1 MQKFDEFMND
11 VQEDIR
17 QAKIEKY
24 WKKYG
29 KQAIFVCTIILG
41 AAVAHTLYKNH
52 YNKLTLATS
61 DKFIAAQNFIASNNL
76 KDALT
81 ILKDLS
87 ENGSGFYKTLSQF
100 SQAGTLL
107 KQATKESTAEAVLI
121 FHKIE
126 KDTNVDK
133 MYRELAEILRFGHE
147 INSLNGSDKA
157 LDMIR
162 LRLDALIKE
171 KGTWYYLALELKGVI
186 LHKIAAYSDAAEVF
200 LSLAQDKDTPNAL
213 KLRAQLMT
221 QIIASKLSIL
231 KKK

>member
-11 VQEDIR
+11 VQEDMR

-29 KQAIFVCTIILG
+29 KQAVFVCTVILG

-52 YNKLTLATS
+52 QSKLNTATS
-61 DKFIAAQNFIASNNL
+61 DKFIAAQNFIASDNL
-76 KDALT
+76 NDALT
-81 ILKDLS
+81 IFKDLS
-87 ENGSGFYKTLSQF
+87 ENGTGFYKTLSLF

-121 FHKIE
+121 FQKIE
-126 KDTNVDK
+126 KDTNIDK
-133 MYRELAEILRFGHE
+133 MYRELAEILRFGHD
-147 INSLNGSDKA
+147 INSLNRSDKA
-157 LDMIR
+157 LDGIR
-162 LRLDALIKE
+162 LRLDTLIKE

-186 LHKIAAYSDAAEVF
+186 LHKVEAYSEAAEVF
-200 LSLAQDKDTPNAL
+200 LKLAQDKDTPNAL

-221 QIIASKLSIL
+221 QILASKLSIL